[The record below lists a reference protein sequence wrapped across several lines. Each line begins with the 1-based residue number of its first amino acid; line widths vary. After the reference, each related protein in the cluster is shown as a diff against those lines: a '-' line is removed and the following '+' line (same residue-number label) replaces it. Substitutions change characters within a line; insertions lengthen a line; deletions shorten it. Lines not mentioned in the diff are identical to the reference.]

1 MTVHAGHGLTVRNVG
16 ALLKRYPFT
25 ELSIGHTIVSRSV
38 EVGMAQAVREMLEA
52 MRRL

>member
-1 MTVHAGHGLTVRNVG
+1 MQGLMQDWPLLVPTILDHARLYHPEREV
-16 ALLKRYPFT
+16 
-25 ELSIGHTIVSRSV
+25 VSRSV